1 MTTIN
6 NVGDEDI
13 INKMR
18 RGASSQNGEIPF
30 VLLINYPFNV
40 LIYIFIISSIYIYY
54 YWSGSHTFNTT
65 NPMH

>member
-18 RGASSQNGEIPF
+18 RGAF
-30 VLLINYPFNV
+30 VTKWGDSFCPFN
-40 LIYIFIISSIYIYY
+40 
-54 YWSGSHTFNTT
+54 
-65 NPMH
+65 